1 MAVSDDSYG
10 RIADVDLA
18 EGTVAFRRLP
28 DGDVRRFLGGGG
40 IAAKLLIDSDD
51 GDVIIIANGLLTGLP
66 VPTACKT
73 SLLFR
78 SPLTGVLGETSVGG
92 MWGAELRKTGIDI
105 IIIRGESP
113 NPAYLF
119 ISDGA
124 VEIRDAAAL
133 WGMDTFEAHD
143 ALASA
148 LPPGSRIGVI
158 GPAGER
164 GVLFASIMFEG
175 AVPRAAGRT
184 GGGAVFGAKKIKG
197 IAVKGS
203 GRPVPADPGG
213 LRERV
218 RGLIPDIRKKAEKL
232 HLDGTGGS
240 VPYREA
246 VGDLPIRNF
255 SAGTWPEGAAKI
267 AGSVYGEG
275 RNRKHLACFACPIA
289 CAKSIEVTTR
299 DRAGVKTSQPEYET
313 IAAFGS
319 NLLNDDPEELALQ
332 NRLCNRYGIDT
343 ISAGVVI
350 GFLFECVERGIVTRE
365 DIGREGVEPAW
376 GNNAAIREL
385 IRMIAFREGIGDLL
399 ADGVRR
405 AAEKIG
411 RGSGAFAVHSRGLEL
426 PMHDPRGFVSSA
438 VTYATGN
445 RGGSHNESMAYYVEQ
460 GMTISGMGFP
470 ERVDPHASSGKGE
483 ITAKMQN
490 LSAVFDAL
498 GLCKFLMIGGV
509 GPGELRD
516 FLEGAAG
523 ISLTEKELLDTGD
536 RIYTIK
542 RLYNQRLGAGR
553 ESDVVSDRVIAERRG
568 SGGAAGV
575 LPDLDIMKDELYR
588 FRGWDREG
596 RVTEE
601 HARFLGLEEYLP

>member
-1 MAVSDDSYG
+1 MADDRYG
-10 RIADVDLA
+10 RVAEVDL
-18 EGTVAFRRLP
+18 GTGAVAFRRLP
-28 DGDVRRFLGGGG
+28 AGDVRRFLGGGG
-40 IAAKLLIDSDD
+40 IAAKLLIDSED
-51 GDVIIIANGLLTGLP
+51 GGVIIIANGLLTGLP

-73 SLLFR
+73 SMLFR

-105 IIIRGESP
+105 IILRGESRGP
-113 NPAYLF
+113 VYLF
-119 ISDGA
+119 ITDDA
-124 VEIRDAAAL
+124 VEIRDARKL
-133 WGMDTFEAHD
+133 WGMDTFDAHD

-164 GVLFASIMFEG
+164 EVLFASLMFEG
-175 AVPRAAGRT
+175 TVPRAAGRT
-184 GGGAVFGAKKIKG
+184 GVGAVFGAKKIKG
-197 IAVKGS
+197 IVVKGT
-203 GRPVPADPGG
+203 GRPVPADPAG
-213 LRERV
+213 LKARVSSVIPSIREGAA
-218 RGLIPDIRKKAEKL
+218 GL
-232 HLDGTGGS
+232 HNNGTGGS
-240 VPYREA
+240 VVYRES
-246 VGDLPIRNF
+246 VGDLPIKNF
-255 SAGTWPEGAAKI
+255 AAGSWSEGAARI
-267 AGSVYGEG
+267 AGSVYGEKMQ
-275 RNRKHLACFACPIA
+275 RKHLACFACPIA
-289 CAKSIEVTTR
+289 CAKSIEFTGG
-299 DRAGVKTSQPEYET
+299 DHAGVKTSQPEYET

-319 NLLNDDPEELALQ
+319 NLMNDDPEELAVQ
-332 NRLCNRYGIDT
+332 NMLCNRYGIDT

-365 DIGREGVEPAW
+365 EIGGEGVNPAW
-376 GNNAAIREL
+376 GDNAAIREL

-405 AAEKIG
+405 AAERIG
-411 RGSGAFAVHSRGLEL
+411 KGSEKFAVHARGLEL
-426 PMHDPRGFVSSA
+426 PMHDPRGGVSSA

-445 RGGSHNESMAYYVEQ
+445 RGGSHSESLAYYVEQ
-460 GMTISGMGFP
+460 GTAISGMGFP
-470 ERVDPHASSGKGE
+470 DKVDPHDSAGKGE

-516 FLEGAAG
+516 FLEGGAG

-536 RIYTIK
+536 RIYTLK
-542 RLYNQRLGAGR
+542 RIYNQRLGAGR
-553 ESDVVSDRVIAERRG
+553 ESDMVSHRVIAEQRG

-575 LPDLDIMKDELYR
+575 LPDLDMMKDELYR

-596 RVTEE
+596 RVTRE
-601 HARFLGLEEYLP
+601 HTRSLGLEEYFP

>member
-1 MAVSDDSYG
+1 MAVSDDPYG
-10 RIADVDLA
+10 RIADVDLG
-18 EGTVAFRRLP
+18 EGTVTFRRLP
-28 DGDVRRFLGGGG
+28 DGEVRRFLGGGG

-51 GDVIIIANGLLTGLP
+51 SGVIIIANGLLTGLP

-73 SLLFR
+73 SLLFK

-105 IIIRGESP
+105 IIIRGASL

-119 ISDGA
+119 ISDGT
-124 VEIRDAAAL
+124 VEIRDAAAF
-133 WGMDTFEAHD
+133 WGMDTFQAHD
-143 ALASA
+143 ALAAA
-148 LPPGSRIGVI
+148 LPHGSRIGVI

-175 AVPRAAGRT
+175 TVPRAAGRT

-203 GRPVPADPGG
+203 GRPVPGDPEG

-218 RGLIPDIRKKAEKL
+218 RGLIPSIREKTEKL
-232 HLDGTGGS
+232 HRDGTGGS

-246 VGDLPIRNF
+246 VGDLPIKNF
-255 SAGTWPEGAAKI
+255 SVGSWPQGAARI
-267 AGSVYGEG
+267 AGSVYGDG
-275 RNRKHLACFACPIA
+275 MKRKHLACFACPIA
-289 CAKSIEVTTR
+289 CAKAIEFTKGDHSVVT
-299 DRAGVKTSQPEYET
+299 TSQPEYET

-319 NLLNDDPEELALQ
+319 NLMNDDPKELAVQ
-332 NRLCNRYGIDT
+332 NMLCNRYGIDT
-343 ISAGVVI
+343 ISAGVAI
-350 GFLFECVERGIVTRE
+350 GFLFECFERGIIRRE
-365 DIGREGVEPAW
+365 EIGRDGINPAW
-376 GNNAAIREL
+376 GDNSAIREL

-399 ADGVRR
+399 AGGVRN
-405 AAEKIG
+405 AAERIG
-411 RGSGAFAVHSRGLEL
+411 KGSEKFAVHARGLEL
-426 PMHDPRGFVSSA
+426 PMHDPRGYVSCA
-438 VTYATGN
+438 ITYATGN
-445 RGGSHNESMAYYVEQ
+445 RGGSHSESLAYYVEQ
-460 GMTISGMGFP
+460 GTTISGMGFP
-470 ERVDPHASSGKGE
+470 EKVDPHDSRGKGE
-483 ITAKMQN
+483 ITAMMQN

-509 GPGELRD
+509 GPGHLRD

-523 ISLTEKELLDTGD
+523 ISLTEQELLDTGD